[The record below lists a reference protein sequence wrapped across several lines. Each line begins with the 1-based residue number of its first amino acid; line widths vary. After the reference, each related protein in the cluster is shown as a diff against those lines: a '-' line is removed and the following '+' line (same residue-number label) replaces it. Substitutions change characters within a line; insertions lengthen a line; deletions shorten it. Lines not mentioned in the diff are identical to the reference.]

1 MNLVKHNVAASPV
14 SPTTLPPWQ
23 ATSER
28 ERQQMVEWVIE
39 QLDAQD
45 AEYDMLQYE
54 LDKERDYYAPLPSVP
69 AAEQRRLRLNKAI
82 QRARNDN
89 VELLRRLYPEIAE
102 FIQPLKRPRGRRR
115 SYPKKVWGR
124 YAAGM
129 IVDDVKRVREL
140 WRANYGKWKRHTLR
154 PTAEQIVAVR
164 RGWTEGKVLAAIKLV
179 SR

>member
-1 MNLVKHNVAASPV
+1 MNLVKNNLAAPPS
-14 SPTTLPPWQ
+14 SPTALPPWQ

-39 QLDAQD
+39 QLNGQD
-45 AEYDMLQYE
+45 AEYDMLQYA
-54 LDKERDYYAPLPSVP
+54 LDEERDYYAPLPVE
-69 AAEQRRLRLNKAI
+69 EQCRLRFKEAI
-82 QRARNDN
+82 RRARRHDD

-102 FIQPLKRPRGRRR
+102 FIHPPKRPRGRRR
-115 SYPKKVWGR
+115 SYPKDVWGR
-124 YAAGM
+124 YAADG

-140 WRANYGKWKRHTLR
+140 WRVNYGKWKRHGLR